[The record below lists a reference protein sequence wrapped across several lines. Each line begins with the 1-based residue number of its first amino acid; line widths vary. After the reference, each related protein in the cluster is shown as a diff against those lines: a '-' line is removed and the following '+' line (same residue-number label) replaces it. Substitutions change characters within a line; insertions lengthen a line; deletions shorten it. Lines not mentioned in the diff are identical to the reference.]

1 MAGGRLVLAIV
12 EIFSNL
18 NNATILK
25 KHLLVVT
32 RRLPA
37 TIRVVWM
44 QIARQG
50 RDLFHRTDLNP
61 WLLLYFLAVVILIQ

>member
-1 MAGGRLVLAIV
+1 MVGGWLVLVILEV
-12 EIFSNL
+12 FSNL
-18 NNATILK
+18 NNSRILR

-37 TIRVVWM
+37 TIRVVWL

-50 RDLFHRTDLNP
+50 RDLFHRTDLNL